1 MFFVVMF
8 PTPVEGEM
16 FPLRLQ
22 IRSPTTLEICAMVS
36 EPDPWEFPQS
46 QPRGREGS
54 ENSMEICLRPS
65 ARLVAIAGI
74 MASRNLIQSL
84 LLLVSKPALFRCG
97 QEPFVLQDMKTC
109 LGYIDGDGPTMVC
122 SGQFPE

>member
-54 ENSMEICLRPS
+54 EKLHGDLLEAISQTGSYCRHHGISEFDSKP
-65 ARLVAIAGI
+65 LVARIKTSFVSLWSGTFCS
-74 MASRNLIQSL
+74 SRYEDLSWVHRWRWPN
-84 LLLVSKPALFRCG
+84 
-97 QEPFVLQDMKTC
+97 
-109 LGYIDGDGPTMVC
+109 DGL
-122 SGQFPE
+122 